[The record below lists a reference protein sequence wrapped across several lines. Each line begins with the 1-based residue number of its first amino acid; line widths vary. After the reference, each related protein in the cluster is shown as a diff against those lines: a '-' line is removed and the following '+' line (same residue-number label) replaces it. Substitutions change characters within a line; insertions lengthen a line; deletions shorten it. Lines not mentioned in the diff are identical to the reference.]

1 MFKLVANSFDEVSFK
16 HRYND
21 LHIEA
26 DALSKEGVHL
36 FEGSLVLEDF
46 KGGNYV
52 SSFVMLFIIW
62 LFPIVFPLSVKCF

>member
-26 DALSKEGVHL
+26 DALSKEAVHL

-46 KGGNYV
+46 GGGKYV
-52 SSFVMLFIIW
+52 SSFVVSFLIW
-62 LFPIVFPLSVKCF
+62 FVPIVFSLSVKCF